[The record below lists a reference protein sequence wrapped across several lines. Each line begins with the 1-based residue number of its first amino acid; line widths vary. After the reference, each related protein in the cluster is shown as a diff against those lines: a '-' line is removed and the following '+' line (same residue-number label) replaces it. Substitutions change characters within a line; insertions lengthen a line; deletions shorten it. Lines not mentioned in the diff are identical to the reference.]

1 MHHEV
6 IRGTKKKK
14 WGWFWELQTWV
25 TSEFFLFSPLMR
37 LWGRMSTRM
46 RPAHLPAS
54 RSTEGP
60 WQPLEQVHSGPQG
73 KEPLHCLPEPP
84 ALPPRAA
91 KLGREDKE
99 TVGSSEFTSTSADG
113 VEGGGWRRG
122 AGRLAG
128 AGTTVP
134 HHLLVPQATKV
145 MDHLPTNKQSMHF
158 PGGDD

>member
-1 MHHEV
+1 M

-37 LWGRMSTRM
+37 LWGRTSTRM

-122 AGRLAG
+122 CRETGRSRNNSPTPPVSPSG
-128 AGTTVP
+128 DKSDGPPP
-134 HHLLVPQATKV
+134 HQ
-145 MDHLPTNKQSMHF
+145 
-158 PGGDD
+158 